1 MIIVVARD
9 VFDTEENRDR
19 AVIATQGPQG
29 STRLE
34 EPGCQM
40 YCFAPDP
47 VVPTEIQ
54 VYELWDTA
62 SDLDAHF
69 KHQNYTD
76 MVDALG
82 NTGGML
88 HAITRQYVAD
98 DRGTVYDEGTPRIDA
113 LDRNSLIIVVARLVF
128 ETQEHRDL
136 AVIAGTEPQAKT
148 REEEPGCL
156 MYCFAPD
163 PVVPTEIQVYELW
176 ENAASLDAHF
186 KHPNYMGMVQ
196 ALGSAGGVL
205 DSINRQYVV
214 NDRGTVYDD
223 DQKPRIEALLAD

>member
-54 VYELWDTA
+54 VYE
-62 SDLDAHF
+62 
-69 KHQNYTD
+69 
-76 MVDALG
+76 
-82 NTGGML
+82 
-88 HAITRQYVAD
+88 I
-98 DRGTVYDEGTPRIDA
+98 
-113 LDRNSLIIVVARLVF
+113 
-128 ETQEHRDL
+128 
-136 AVIAGTEPQAKT
+136 
-148 REEEPGCL
+148 
-156 MYCFAPD
+156 
-163 PVVPTEIQVYELW
+163 W